1 MRCASGAGGTDG
13 IPATR
18 ITATTSPANA
28 TAYVAV
34 RPIASMRTPAIA
46 GPTTSPRLLYRP
58 VSAAAAGSC
67 SSGTSRGTSDRTAP
81 APSENDDHA
90 ASESTKT
97 SAALSTPKPE
107 TATSAPVESATP
119 PRLPSSSRRR
129 SWLSASAPPTI
140 VSVTSGMNCTIASS
154 PTARFEPVRRYTC
167 TDVSTGSIRHA
178 T

>member
-1 MRCASGAGGTDG
+1 MTSTTAMTSPTNATTYVSVSP
-13 IPATR
+13 IQSMSTPAT
-18 ITATTSPANA
+18 
-28 TAYVAV
+28 
-34 RPIASMRTPAIA
+34 A

-67 SSGTSRGTSDRTAP
+67 SSGTSRGVSERTAP

-97 SAALSTPKPE
+97 SAVLSTPRPV
-107 TATSAPVESATP
+107 TAASAPVESATP
-119 PRLPSSSRRR
+119 PMLATSIRRR

-140 VSVTSGMNCTIASS
+140 VSVTSGMNCTIASR
-154 PTARFEPVRRYTC
+154 PTARVDPVRRYTC